1 MENLWKHLATMLL
14 FIITVA
20 IISAITQ
27 LVLKSC
33 DSDEW
38 KKNRNQWR
46 LYHPIDLRKE
56 DPDDDDHY
64 YINSQ

>member
-14 FIITVA
+14 FILTVA

-27 LVLKSC
+27 FLLKSC

-46 LYHPIDLRKE
+46 MYNPIDYRKE
-56 DPDDDDHY
+56 PNEED
-64 YINSQ
+64 YITTK

>member
-1 MENLWKHLATMLL
+1 MLL

-46 LYHPIDLRKE
+46 MYNPIDYRKE
-56 DPDDDDHY
+56 PDDEE
-64 YINSQ
+64 YIINK